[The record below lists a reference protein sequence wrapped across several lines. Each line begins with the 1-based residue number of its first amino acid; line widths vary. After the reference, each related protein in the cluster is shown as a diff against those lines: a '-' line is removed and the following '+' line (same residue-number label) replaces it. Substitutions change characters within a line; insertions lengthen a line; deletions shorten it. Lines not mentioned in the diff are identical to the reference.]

1 MMRKF
6 FRYPSS
12 KMPLKRRNS
21 IKILKYI
28 ILSEYKIHWALTGPG
43 WGLGVA
49 ELEELLEKVKSRES
63 IKRRNS

>member
-1 MMRKF
+1 
-6 FRYPSS
+6 
-12 KMPLKRRNS
+12 MPLKRRNS